1 MDEALLVV
9 RFIVETRIKD
19 VIQVS
24 GSGNVIDGGTTD
36 RKERTEEK
44 EQGHR
49 WILVF
54 RTGYSCNPNSTC
66 CIFFPVTPLP
76 N

>member
-1 MDEALLVV
+1 ME

-24 GSGNVIDGGTTD
+24 SSGNVIDGGTAD
-36 RKERTEEK
+36 CKERTKKK

-49 WILVF
+49 RILVF

-66 CIFFPVTPLP
+66 CIFSC
-76 N
+76 NSSS

>member
-44 EQGHR
+44 EQGHDG
-49 WILVF
+49 F
-54 RTGYSCNPNSTC
+54 
-66 CIFFPVTPLP
+66 
-76 N
+76 

>member
-1 MDEALLVV
+1 MLMV

-24 GSGNVIDGGTTD
+24 GSGNVIDGGTINY
-36 RKERTEEK
+36 KERTKEK

-49 WILVF
+49 
-54 RTGYSCNPNSTC
+54 
-66 CIFFPVTPLP
+66 
-76 N
+76 